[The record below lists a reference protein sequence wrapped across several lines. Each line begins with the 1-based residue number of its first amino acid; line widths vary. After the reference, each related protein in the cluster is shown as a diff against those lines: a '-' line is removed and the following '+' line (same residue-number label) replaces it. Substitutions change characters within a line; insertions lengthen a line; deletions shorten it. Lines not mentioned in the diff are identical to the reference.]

1 MSTLDTPV
9 PVACARTTERW
20 LSPRALLVLS
30 LAALYLIWSSTYLA
44 LRYVVEAAPPLLSAG
59 TRYLAAGLI
68 LYVIGVATGAAKP
81 TMKEWLRAIPSAAL
95 LFVVGN
101 GFVALAEQDVGS
113 GLAAI
118 ACAGMPLFLAV
129 FGAMGG
135 ERSSPREWIGL
146 GVGFVGVALLGVADL
161 RASAT
166 AGVLLALA
174 PVGWALG
181 SFVTRRMPIA
191 KGAMGPAS
199 QMILGGGM
207 AIAAGAAR
215 GEAIPARLPS
225 SAIFALVYLVV
236 FGSVVA
242 FSAYAYLLRN
252 ARPSVATS
260 YAYVN
265 PILAV
270 LLGVLVGNE
279 SLKPTALAA
288 TVLVV
293 GGVVLTMRAKAAPK
307 TRADGSRRRS

>member
-1 MSTLDTPV
+1 MSTLDTPL
-9 PVACARTTERW
+9 PAVAGAQRG
-20 LSPRALLVLS
+20 LSPRALVVLS
-30 LAALYLIWSSTYLA
+30 LAALYVIWSSTYLA

-59 TRYLAAGLI
+59 ARYVAAGAI
-68 LYVIGVATGAAKP
+68 LYVIGLSTGVQKP
-81 TMKEWLRAIPSAAL
+81 TAKEWLRAIPSGAL

-118 ACAGMPLFLAV
+118 ACAAMPLFLAV
-129 FGAMGG
+129 FSSLGG
-135 ERSSPREWIGL
+135 ERTSRREWIGL

-166 AGVLLALA
+166 AGVLLAIA

-181 SFVTRRMPIA
+181 SFATRRLPVA
-191 KGAMGPAS
+191 KGAMGPAT
-199 QMILGGGM
+199 QMIVGGVL
-207 AIAAGAAR
+207 AITVGAAR
-215 GEAIPARLPS
+215 GEAIPQSMPT
-225 SAIFALVYLVV
+225 SAVLALVYLVV
-236 FGSVVA
+236 FGSIVA

-279 SLKPTALAA
+279 KPKPTAIAA
-288 TVLVV
+288 TALVV
-293 GGVVLTMRAKAAPK
+293 GGVILTMRAKTAP
-307 TRADGSRRRS
+307 RNA